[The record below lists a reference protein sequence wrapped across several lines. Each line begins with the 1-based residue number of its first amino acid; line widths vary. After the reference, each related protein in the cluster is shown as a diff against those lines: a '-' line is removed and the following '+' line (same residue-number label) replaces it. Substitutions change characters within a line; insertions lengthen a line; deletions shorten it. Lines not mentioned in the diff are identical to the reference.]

1 MFCCN
6 MKKYGA
12 RAERRLRGP
21 ESALLPLGASAL
33 RRHQGL
39 HLRADPLLLLQLRIH
54 SCLFGPGVK
63 PAPGEIPAKA
73 T

>member
-1 MFCCN
+1 

-12 RAERRLRGP
+12 CAERRLRGP
-21 ESALLPLGASAL
+21 QGTHLPLGAPAL
-33 RRHQGL
+33 RGHQGF

-54 SCLFGPGVK
+54 SRVFGAGVK